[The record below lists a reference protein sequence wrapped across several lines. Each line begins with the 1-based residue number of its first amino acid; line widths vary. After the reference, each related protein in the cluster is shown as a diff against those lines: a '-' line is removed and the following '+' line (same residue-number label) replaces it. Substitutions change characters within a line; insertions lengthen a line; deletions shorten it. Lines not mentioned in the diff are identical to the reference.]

1 MDKVIVNVSSY
12 GRIGSLEKTI
22 KSIYNQCDVINIA
35 LNDNHNNIPLFL
47 YDTKINLFLTDNSL
61 GDAFKFMSLMSCED
75 GYFLTIDDDLIYPP
89 NYVEY
94 MIGKCKEYN
103 NTKVITLHGRNFNK
117 FPIGSYYRSATE
129 RYSCLGTVKNDIKV
143 QFGGTGVMCFHTNLM
158 RIPLNHF
165 KAPNMADV
173 WVGKH
178 CIETN
183 IDIICAKHSKGYI
196 NYTHQQETI
205 YDTHSRNDRIQTL
218 VSNSIYDKTIKLD
231 FNTIDLQKEEE
242 IIIEPEKPKEEPIV
256 IKSTIEKTEKMINY
270 EKVNQIFNKTPTHVA
285 VKPKNLGGNSSL
297 KTNASVLQKLNKTK
311 GRR

>member
-1 MDKVIVNVSSY
+1 
-12 GRIGSLEKTI
+12 
-22 KSIYNQCDVINIA
+22 
-35 LNDNHNNIPLFL
+35 
-47 YDTKINLFLTDNSL
+47 
-61 GDAFKFMSLMSCED
+61 
-75 GYFLTIDDDLIYPP
+75 
-89 NYVEY
+89 
-94 MIGKCKEYN
+94 
-103 NTKVITLHGRNFNK
+103 
-117 FPIGSYYRSATE
+117 
-129 RYSCLGTVKNDIKV
+129 
-143 QFGGTGVMCFHTNLM
+143 
-158 RIPLNHF
+158 
-165 KAPNMADV
+165 MADV
-173 WVGKH
+173 WVGKY

-256 IKSTIEKTEKMINY
+256 VKSTIEKTEKMINY

-297 KTNASVLQKLNKTK
+297 KTNASVLQKLYKTK